1 MTNSSDR
8 FLVKLSQFAEFLRR
22 QGMKVG
28 LGEVQDAARALHLTG
43 FEDRATVKAVL
54 CALFAKGAREQVAF
68 GQCFD
73 QFFVSEEEFR
83 KNEEAHREAERI
95 EEEQRRMAEEEL
107 QFNGKPIDL
116 RDDLKDVY
124 ARMPQEERD
133 RLKKYAEKYSEN
145 LKR

>member
-8 FLVKLSQFAEFLRR
+8 FLAKLSQFAEFLRR
-22 QGMKVG
+22 QGMQVG

-54 CALFAKGAREQVAF
+54 CALFAKSAREQVAF

-83 KNEEAHREAERI
+83 KNEEARCEAERI

-124 ARMPQEERD
+124 ARMPQEDRD
-133 RLKKYAEKYSEN
+133 RLNKYAEKYSDN
-145 LKR
+145 L